1 MSSTTYPPVAIP
13 PVAVAPVRTSANGA
27 ARSAADAASRSGVWV
42 AIFAITMS
50 FAAFTSALF
59 VREGASVDWTHLVLP
74 PILYANT
81 VVLLLGSVTLWM
93 ASRTVNVH
101 KLLDRHAVKAVMG
114 WLMATLALGLLF
126 IAGQYEAWR
135 QLAAQGLFLS
145 TNPNSSF
152 FYVFTGMH
160 ILHLLGGIAALVY
173 VIGQLVGSHTAF
185 RRAAFHNTAI
195 YWHFMGVLWLYL
207 LFVLRT
213 KL

>member
-1 MSSTTYPPVAIP
+1 M
-13 PVAVAPVRTSANGA
+13 
-27 ARSAADAASRSGVWV
+27 
-42 AIFAITMS
+42 
-50 FAAFTSALF
+50 
-59 VREGASVDWTHLVLP
+59 
-74 PILYANT
+74 
-81 VVLLLGSVTLWM
+81 TLWM
-93 ASRTVNVH
+93 ASRTVNAC
-101 KLLDRHAVKAVMG
+101 KLLDRYSVKAVMG
-114 WLMATLALGLLF
+114 WLIATLAFGLLF

-160 ILHLLGGIAALVY
+160 ILHLLGGITALVY
-173 VIGQLVGSHTAF
+173 LVGQLAGSHTTF